1 MYGPAKYAI
10 LILGAAVLAYLLTPL
25 AVLFIEVVENPN
37 AIGLEIIPLE
47 VFTNQSALVEVVY
60 KHNISISF
68 NNLTIV
74 LAGKTISF
82 GDVKQGTYAKN
93 ITLSISSLQEMSETR
108 ISFVLAG
115 IYPVS
120 IEVKRT

>member
-93 ITLSISSLQEMSETR
+93 ITLSISSLQGMSETR